1 MKSKLSIVQFRNK
14 IKENTKI
21 GSPKFKSSLFG
32 VFTMFDGSSET
43 FYGLIDESNFRLTMN
58 TTLYPTF
65 YVIKGKYKNVNSE
78 LYIDYSVESNNK
90 FQLIWMKY
98 FPFVL
103 LFVFNIM
110 FILNQESTPILV
122 SIVFNLFIIF
132 IIFFSR
138 WDINQKKKK
147 LEKKFIE
154 IFEIIP

>member
-1 MKSKLSIVQFRNK
+1 MKSKLSIVQFRNR

-32 VFTMFDGSSET
+32 VFTVFDGSTEK
-43 FYGLIDESNFRLTMN
+43 FYGLIDDSNFRLTMN

-65 YVIKGKYKNVNSE
+65 YVLKGKYKSVNSE
-78 LYIDYSVESNNK
+78 LNIDYTIESSNK

-98 FPFVL
+98 FPFVF
-103 LFVFNIM
+103 LFVFNLM
-110 FILNQESTPILV
+110 FILNQKNTPLFV
-122 SIVFNLFIIF
+122 SIVFNLFIVF

-138 WDINQKKKK
+138 WDINRKKKK
-147 LEKKFIE
+147 LEKEFIE